1 MFLSEFSDCLGEMG
15 TLKKTHHIEIKESFT
30 PIVTPVQRI
39 PHSLKLK
46 VEKEPKRMV
55 DLDVIEPVD
64 EPTD

>member
-1 MFLSEFSDCLGEMG
+1 MG

-64 EPTD
+64 EPID